1 MQRCVKGTTNLN
13 MLSKKS
19 EQGARMKSKHDL
31 VRKVLRES
39 EDGLTVKQITELTK
53 VEADSL
59 SRILATM
66 PDAYID
72 RWSGPNRGQYS
83 AVWCVVVP
91 PENCPRPTREE
102 L

>member
-1 MQRCVKGTTNLN
+1 
-13 MLSKKS
+13 
-19 EQGARMKSKHDL
+19 MKSKHDL

-39 EDGLTVKQITELTK
+39 EDGLTAKQITEAVGVDK
-53 VEADSL
+53 DPL
-59 SRILATM
+59 SRILQTM

-72 RWSGPNRGQYS
+72 RWSGPTRGQYS

-91 PENCPRPTREE
+91 PENCPRPTRGE